1 MIFNI
6 LAKSGQNAKI
16 LLVKARQ
23 LNFLIGPTAVG
34 KTALGIQWA
43 QANNAEIL
51 CADAP
56 LVYRGMDIGTA
67 KPNTEEQRGAAHHG
81 IDWVHCTEPF
91 SVADYITRA
100 KAVIEDVFSRG
111 KQILIVGGSGF
122 YLKSFFEAVTDGIE
136 IPAHISEQ
144 VDAIFEKEGLAGL
157 MKELR
162 RVGGDNLEG
171 LDKKNPRRVIKALE
185 RCLATG
191 KSFAEVRQSFLA
203 QPTPYAD
210 CHKRMW
216 QLLRDKADLEQ
227 RIRLR
232 VDIMIKD
239 GLIDEV
245 SALKEEGIERNPTA
259 ASVIGYRETLEYLAG
274 KTTLSEFKE
283 KLVEDTLQLAR
294 KQRVFFKQLPVDES
308 ILLAPGEK
316 ASPGMLVG

>member
-67 KPNTEEQRGAAHHG
+67 KPNAEEQRGAVHHG

-91 SVADYITRA
+91 SVADYVARA
-100 KAVIEDVFSRG
+100 QGVIEDVFARG

-122 YLKSFFEAVTDGIE
+122 YLKSFFEAVTDGVE
-136 IPAHISEQ
+136 ISAEIAERVEELWQ
-144 VDAIFEKEGLAGL
+144 KEGLAGL
-157 MKELR
+157 LKELR
-162 RVGGDNLEG
+162 RVGGENLDG

-191 KSFAEVRQSFLA
+191 KSFAEVRQAFLS
-203 QPTPYAD
+203 QPAPYAD
-210 CHKRMW
+210 CQKRMC
-216 QLLRDKADLEQ
+216 QLLREKSDLEY

-245 SALKEEGIERNPTA
+245 RALRAEGIERNPTA
-259 ASVIGYRETLEYLAG
+259 ASVIGYRETLEYLDG

-294 KQRVFFKQLPVDES
+294 KQRVFFKQLPIDES
-308 ILLAPGEK
+308 ILLSPGEK
-316 ASPGMLVG
+316 ASPSMLFG